1 MLLSHQLLRVTLFA
15 GLIAAM
21 TCSDLA
27 AQAPPRSSSAG
38 RAQLNDGAEAPAPRR
53 GAQAQPGQGAGRVAG
68 VPGKAPAMNR
78 PPLPQ
83 GQAMRIPQVTKE
95 VEDILVEWEE
105 KSSAIKRLEGTFE
118 RTTYDS
124 VFSVELIAKGRY
136 CFEFPDKGSFQQFGT
151 PTKEGQKGR
160 RFTAQPGHD
169 ERWVCDGSKILK
181 IDDKKKEYEE
191 VTIPAED
198 RGQNIRNSPLPFLFG
213 LKAVEAKQRYAFEL
227 NPKTNEKQIWLKVR
241 PLLQQ
246 DLANYKSAEVILDRT
261 NCLPIAVKLFDTTG
275 NKEDVYYFP
284 RDKMTVNRNGWVTWL
299 TGNPLKP
306 DLTDFKKLI
315 QPENA
320 AAPRGQ
326 QIAKP
331 PVDRR
336 SADVQTSSPRNQP
349 QRTAQLLNDEDVP
362 SAKPA
367 RSRVAP

>member
-1 MLLSHQLLRVTLFA
+1 
-15 GLIAAM
+15 
-21 TCSDLA
+21 
-27 AQAPPRSSSAG
+27 
-38 RAQLNDGAEAPAPRR
+38 
-53 GAQAQPGQGAGRVAG
+53 
-68 VPGKAPAMNR
+68 
-78 PPLPQ
+78 
-83 GQAMRIPQVTKE
+83 MRIPQVTKE

-306 DLTDFKKLI
+306 DLTDYKKLI

-320 AAPRGQ
+320 VAPRGQ

-349 QRTAQLLNDEDVP
+349 QRTAQLLNDEEVP